1 MYYILQP
8 PADYTSLERDLRMS
22 NFMRL
27 QKFLAAGGVASRRAA
42 EKMIESGRIKVNG
55 RVVKKPGTKVDAF
68 RDKIEADNCLVTIAD
83 KKRYYLLN
91 KPGGYLT
98 TVKDP
103 FGRPTVLDLFPEE
116 LKKGIFPVGRLDL
129 DTAGLLLLTN
139 DGEIA
144 FRLTHP
150 RFRIKKKYLAMV
162 KGIPTERELQMFKKG
177 ILLEDGYTSPA
188 EAVVLSADKNAQL
201 LVTLYEGKKRQV
213 KRMCKALGHPVLSLR
228 RISLAFLNLGELGQ
242 GEYRTLT
249 PSEVEKLF
257 VLTGIKHY

>member
-1 MYYILQP
+1 
-8 PADYTSLERDLRMS
+8 MS
-22 NFMRL
+22 NLMRL

-42 EKMIESGRIKVNG
+42 EQMIRGGRIKVNG
-55 RVVKKPGTKVDAF
+55 KVVKKPGTKVDAL
-68 RDKIEADNCLVTIAD
+68 RDKIEADDCIVTIAD

-91 KPGGYLT
+91 KPRGYLT

-103 FGRPTVLDLFPEE
+103 FGRPTVLDLFPEK

-129 DTAGLLLLTN
+129 YTAGLLLLTN
-139 DGEIA
+139 DGELA

-150 RFRIKKKYLAMV
+150 RFRIKKEYLAKV
-162 KGIPTERELQMFKKG
+162 KGIPTERDLQMFKKG

-188 EAVVLSADKNAQL
+188 EVAVLFADNKNAHL
-201 LVTLYEGKKRQV
+201 LITLSEGKKRQV
-213 KRMCKALGHPVLSLR
+213 KRMCKALGYPVLSLR
-228 RISLAFLNLGELGQ
+228 RISLAFLNLSGLRQ

-257 VLTGIKHY
+257 VLTGLKN